1 MDKLRKENE
10 KLRTDLQAT
19 KEEVEKLSKLVNGKS
34 QDDASSCP
42 LSPGQSTGSR
52 GVSCE

>member
-19 KEEVEKLSKLVNGKS
+19 KEEVEKLLKLANRKMAPHHVHFHLGKVN
-34 QDDASSCP
+34 
-42 LSPGQSTGSR
+42 LLTL
-52 GVSCE
+52 

>member
-19 KEEVEKLSKLVNGKS
+19 KEEVDIQRTLLSS
-34 QDDASSCP
+34 DYS
-42 LSPGQSTGSR
+42 
-52 GVSCE
+52 

>member
-19 KEEVEKLSKLVNGKS
+19 KEEDEKLSKLH
-34 QDDASSCP
+34 
-42 LSPGQSTGSR
+42 
-52 GVSCE
+52 

>member
-19 KEEVEKLSKLVNGKS
+19 KEEGEKLSKLSKLVTYK
-34 QDDASSCP
+34 
-42 LSPGQSTGSR
+42 
-52 GVSCE
+52 

>member
-19 KEEVEKLSKLVNGKS
+19 KEEVEKLSKHVTYKS
-34 QDDASSCP
+34 QDGATLA
-42 LSPGQSTGSR
+42 LSIDNIILPN
-52 GVSCE
+52 VP